1 MLPPYELE
9 GKKTFK
15 RVMKGYSPAEV
26 DEYIEYIVEKYKEL
40 YHTYSDLEK
49 NHTAVRAELLTYKEN
64 EGAIRKTLE
73 SARSEGNLFLDRAKE
88 RSASIMKTA
97 RDEFDVILDKY
108 KRQIAEQAERLRILT
123 EQVNAFKTSIY
134 IQYQQHI
141 EYLEEIAPDGGYPVM
156 PTSDDVV
163 ERTMKTVAARV
174 LSAAAVSESD
184 VINRSDEDAE
194 SEPSDAEEFV
204 FGSIDPD
211 ETDPAD
217 NPDEFSPI
225 GYKESDE
232 DDVRTGDTMKFHI
245 LTDLPPD
252 ITQAEDV
259 IFGDN

>member
-9 GKKTFK
+9 RKKTFK
-15 RVMKGYSPAEV
+15 RAMKGYSPAEV
-26 DEYIEYIVEKYKEL
+26 DEYIDYFVEKYKEL
-40 YHTYSDLEK
+40 YNAYSELEK
-49 NHTAVRAELLTYKEN
+49 NHTAVRAELLNYKEN

-73 SARSEGNLFLDRAKE
+73 SARNEGNQFLDRAKE

-97 RDEFDVILDKY
+97 RDEFDAILDKY

-141 EYLEEIAPDGGYPVM
+141 EYLEEIAPDGGYPVT

-174 LSAAAVSESD
+174 LATAAVSESD
-184 VINRSDEDAE
+184 VINRSDGNGEE
-194 SEPSDAEEFV
+194 GSPEEEEFV
-204 FGSIDPD
+204 FGPIDMD
-211 ETDPAD
+211 QADPAD

-225 GYKESDE
+225 GYKEPETS
-232 DDVRTGDTMKFHI
+232 DVRTGDTMKFHI

-259 IFGDN
+259 IFGED

>member
-9 GKKTFK
+9 GKTFK
-15 RVMKGYSPAEV
+15 RVMKGYNPAEV
-26 DEYIEYIVEKYKEL
+26 DEYIEFIVEKYKEL
-40 YHTYSDLEK
+40 YRAYSDLEK
-49 NHTAVRAELLTYKEN
+49 NHTAARAELLNYKEN

-73 SARSEGNLFLDRAKE
+73 SAKNEGNQFLDRAKE

-97 RDEFDVILDKY
+97 RDEFDAILEKY

-141 EYLEEIAPDGGYPVM
+141 EFLEEIAPDGGFPVP

-163 ERTMKTVAARV
+163 ERTMKTVSARV
-174 LSAAAVSESD
+174 MAAAAVSESD
-184 VINRSDEDAE
+184 VINRTDEKDEE
-194 SEPSDAEEFV
+194 SESAEEAFS
-204 FGSIDPD
+204 FKPMDMDEPDP
-211 ETDPAD
+211 D

-225 GYKESDE
+225 GYEEPE
-232 DDVRTGDTMKFHI
+232 DSDVRTGDTMKFHI
-245 LTDLPPD
+245 FTDLPPD

-259 IFGDN
+259 IFGDKK